1 MKVFTFEQVLVNGI
15 IKIDDAQIEAGK
27 ITCITGPSGS
37 GKSTLLKVMNRLRTP
52 DHGRIYY
59 KNQPMEEIDPIQLRR
74 EVVMLAQDPVL
85 FGDTVR
91 ENAEAGR
98 AFAELEEAD
107 EGEIKRQLEAF
118 SLRHSLEQEANRLS
132 GGEKQRLALA
142 RMMLMKPEVYLLDE
156 PTSAL
161 DEKLEFDIMGQ
172 VVSQVQRQEGTM
184 VFITHNQQVAETFAD
199 TIFDVTPFTLQGS
212 DINE

>member
-1 MKVFTFEQVLVNGI
+1 MFTFEQVLVNGI